1 MVDDSHPVGIALICD
16 QQGVVLKVIRDELNA
31 GELVKP
37 GQLLVQMVDR
47 GSRSKTLN
55 FLVELKAAQAT
66 FDWQI
71 NVPIAGEVTTLHF
84 GGAVMD
90 EFLLIFAS
98 KTRNGVLELYEDLV
112 KINNEQVNALRTALK
127 EQTQTAR
134 TQLERDN
141 SLYDELSRLNN
152 ELVSLQRELAKQNV
166 ELEKLNNLKN
176 QFLGMAAHD
185 LRTPLGHILSYSEF
199 LIDEA
204 GPQLSAEHLEFLH
217 IIRSSSDFMLQL
229 VDDLLDFAKI
239 ESGKLTLN
247 RQPTDLIALVRHNI
261 ALNSVLASRKQIEL
275 QFEVR
280 DDSLPEMML
289 DPARIEQVLNNLT
302 SNAIKFSNPDGTVR
316 VSISRDGDRAVVAVA
331 DQGTGMSPEQLERL
345 FKPFSKSV
353 KGTTGE
359 KGTGLGLAIVKKIV
373 EEHKGAIWVESE
385 AGRGSTFYVAL
396 PIR

>member
-1 MVDDSHPVGIALICD
+1 MVDSSHPVGIALICD

-55 FLVELKAAQAT
+55 FLVALKAAQAT

-112 KINNEQVNALRTALK
+112 KINNEQVNALRAALK
-127 EQTQTAR
+127 EQTETTR
-134 TQLERDN
+134 TQLERDS

-152 ELVSLQRELAKQNV
+152 ELVALQRELAKQNV
-166 ELEKLNNLKN
+166 ELGKLNNLKN

-217 IIRSSSDFMLQL
+217 IIRSSSNFMLQL

-247 RQPTDLIALVRHNI
+247 RQPTDLISLAEHNI
-261 ALNSVLASRKQIEL
+261 ALNSVLAARKQVEL
-275 QFEVR
+275 QLEVR
-280 DDSLPEMML
+280 DDRLPEML
-289 DPARIEQVLNNLT
+289 IDPTRIEQVLNNLT
-302 SNAIKFSNPDGTVR
+302 SNAIKFSNPSGVVR

-373 EEHKGAIWVESE
+373 EEHQGRIWVESE

>member
-1 MVDDSHPVGIALICD
+1 MSDSSQPIGIALICD
-16 QQGVVLKVIRDELNA
+16 QQGVVLKVIRNELNT
-31 GELVKP
+31 GEMVKP
-37 GQLLVQMVDR
+37 RQLLLQMVDP
-47 GSRSKTLN
+47 GSRGKMLN
-55 FLVELKAAQAT
+55 FLVELKAALAT

-71 NVPIAGEVTTLHF
+71 NVPIAGEVTILHF

-90 EFLLIFAS
+90 EFLLVFAS
-98 KTRNGVLELYEDLV
+98 RTRNGVLELYEDLV
-112 KINNEQVNALRTALK
+112 KINNEQVNTLRASLK
-127 EQTQTAR
+127 ER
-134 TQLERDN
+134 TETTRIQLERDS

-204 GPQLSAEHLEFLH
+204 GPQLSEEHLEFLN
-217 IIRSSSDFMLQL
+217 IIRASSDFMLQL

-247 RQPTDLIALVRHNI
+247 RQPTDLIALARHNI
-261 ALNSVLASRKQIEL
+261 ALNSVLAARKQIEL
-275 QFEVR
+275 QLEIK
-280 DDSLPEMML
+280 DDSLPAVMI
-289 DPARIEQVLNNLT
+289 DPARIEQVLNNMT
-302 SNAIKFSNPDGTVR
+302 SNAIKFSKPNGFVR
-316 VSISRDGDRAVVAVA
+316 VTISRDGDLAVVAVA
-331 DQGTGMSPEQLERL
+331 DQGTGMSPEQLEQL
-345 FKPFSKSV
+345 FNPFSKSA

-373 EEHKGAIWVESE
+373 EEHKGAIRVESE
-385 AGRGSTFYVAL
+385 AGRGSTFYLSL
-396 PIR
+396 PIH